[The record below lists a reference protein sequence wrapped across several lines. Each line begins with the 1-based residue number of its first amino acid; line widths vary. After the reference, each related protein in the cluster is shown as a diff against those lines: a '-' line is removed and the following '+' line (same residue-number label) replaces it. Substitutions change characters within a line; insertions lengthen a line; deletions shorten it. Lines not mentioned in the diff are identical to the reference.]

1 MGAAE
6 NAWKP
11 SQNQINLAYA
21 KSHKMSEIQ
30 NYRAQVAKS
39 ADVSVVIHKTRKI
52 PNIGKVQILRI
63 SLKTIEITRTKPWKE
78 KKTCKII
85 IFIFFIRVDNKPC

>member
-1 MGAAE
+1 
-6 NAWKP
+6 
-11 SQNQINLAYA
+11 
-21 KSHKMSEIQ
+21 MSEIQ

-63 SLKTIEITRTKPWKE
+63 SLETIEITRTKP
-78 KKTCKII
+78 
-85 IFIFFIRVDNKPC
+85 